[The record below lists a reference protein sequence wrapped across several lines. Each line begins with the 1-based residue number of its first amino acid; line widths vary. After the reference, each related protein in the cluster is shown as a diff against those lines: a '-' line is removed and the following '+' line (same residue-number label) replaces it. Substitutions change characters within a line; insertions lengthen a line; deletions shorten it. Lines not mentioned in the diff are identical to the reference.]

1 MHDASYTG
9 IGGNGWKAGDT
20 YLVYPDGSPSL
31 RFLELRNGIVAAE
44 KIRILKEQGLF
55 ADEIAALG
63 AKFDRKAALANKAD
77 FQKLRNKTLEL
88 VNRK

>member
-9 IGGNGWKAGDT
+9 IGRGWRAGDT
-20 YLVYPDGSPSL
+20 YFVYPDGSPSL

-55 ADEIAALG
+55 ADEIKALAAT
-63 AKFDRKAALANKAD
+63 FDRKAAIANTAK
-77 FQKLRNKTLEL
+77 FSELRTKTQAL
-88 VNRK
+88 VNR